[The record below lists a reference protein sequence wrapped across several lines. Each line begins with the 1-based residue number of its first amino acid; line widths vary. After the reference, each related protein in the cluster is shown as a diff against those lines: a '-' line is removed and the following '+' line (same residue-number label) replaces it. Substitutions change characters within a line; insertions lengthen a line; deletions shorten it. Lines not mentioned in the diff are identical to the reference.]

1 MVKQK
6 MIPTIYYQN
15 DLIQQGLHLI
25 DIIVNNEINCGCLY
39 LYMAKEDLEDM
50 KSECKL
56 IFLKHLVK
64 YKKDKTKLST
74 FMSPIIIGC
83 CKDFNR
89 KFLRRKKMET
99 QINIEQIQKNIQY
112 MESIQ
117 FIELNLLLENYDCI
131 KKEFKPLFIKVLKE
145 EFFNMSLNFSVIK
158 KIFGLNDDFIILLL
172 SSFIF
177 ENNLKKVN
185 EELGLNIT
193 TARLSQIR
201 KKIIKQLKQKI

>member
-1 MVKQK
+1 MVQ
-6 MIPTIYYQN
+6 TIYYQN
-15 DLIQQGLHLI
+15 DLIQQGLHII
-25 DIIVNNEINCGCLY
+25 DILVNNEINRGCLY

-50 KSECKL
+50 RSECKL
-56 IFLKHLVK
+56 IFLKHLPE

-99 QINIEQIQKNIQY
+99 QINVGQIQKNIQY

-131 KKEFKPLFIKVLKE
+131 KKEFKPLFIKALKE
-145 EFFNMSLNFSVIK
+145 EFSNMSLNFHVIN
-158 KIFGLNDDFIILLL
+158 KIFELNDNFVILLL

-185 EELGLNIT
+185 EELGLKIT
-193 TARLSQIR
+193 VSRLSQIR